1 MLSAVVPLASTD
13 LGRPVLLA
21 VQGLADLLARKRL
34 RRSDIIEAVVT
45 GSWRRFVF
53 TSEPAPAGGGSV
65 DLRAYALCVL
75 DGLYRALRRRDVYAL
90 GSTRWGDPRANLLD
104 GPAWE
109 QARLQVLTALRLTD
123 PVTAH
128 LSDLAGRLDAAYL
141 GLAARL
147 GPAGEPDPDSP
158 ARLEADRSGKIRL
171 HLSPL
176 EAVAE
181 PASLV
186 ALREMITRMMPRV
199 DLPEVLLE
207 VDAWT
212 GYLGEFTHAAM
223 SAGSAGSRMRDL
235 ATSMAAVLVA
245 QGCNLGF
252 APIVKPGHPALTR
265 DRLSHVA
272 QNYVRAETLAAAN
285 ARLITAQS
293 RIDVARLW
301 GGGLLASVDG
311 LRFVVPVRTLDA
323 GPNPHY
329 FGRGRGVTWLNAI
342 NDQVAG
348 IGGVVVTGTCAIP
361 CTSWTSS
368 SAGTAARRRR

>member
-1 MLSAVVPLASTD
+1 M
-13 LGRPVLLA
+13 
-21 VQGLADLLARKRL
+21 
-34 RRSDIIEAVVT
+34 
-45 GSWRRFVF
+45 
-53 TSEPAPAGGGSV
+53 
-65 DLRAYALCVL
+65 
-75 DGLYRALRRRDVYAL
+75 
-90 GSTRWGDPRANLLD
+90 
-104 GPAWE
+104 
-109 QARLQVLTALRLTD
+109 LTALRLTD

-147 GPAGEPDPDSP
+147 GPAGERDRDSP

-186 ALREMITRMMPRV
+186 ALREMITRMMPRI

-212 GYLGEFTHAAM
+212 GYLGEFTHAGM

-293 RIDVARLW
+293 RGSTWPGCGAVVCSPRWTGCGSWCRCAPLMPART
-301 GGGLLASVDG
+301 
-311 LRFVVPVRTLDA
+311 RT
-323 GPNPHY
+323 
-329 FGRGRGVTWLNAI
+329 T
-342 NDQVAG
+342 
-348 IGGVVVTGTCAIP
+348 
-361 CTSWTSS
+361 
-368 SAGTAARRRR
+368 SAGAAG

>member
-1 MLSAVVPLASTD
+1 
-13 LGRPVLLA
+13 
-21 VQGLADLLARKRL
+21 
-34 RRSDIIEAVVT
+34 
-45 GSWRRFVF
+45 
-53 TSEPAPAGGGSV
+53 
-65 DLRAYALCVL
+65 
-75 DGLYRALRRRDVYAL
+75 
-90 GSTRWGDPRANLLD
+90 
-104 GPAWE
+104 
-109 QARLQVLTALRLTD
+109 
-123 PVTAH
+123 
-128 LSDLAGRLDAAYL
+128 
-141 GLAARL
+141 LAARL
-147 GPAGEPDPDSP
+147 GPAGERDRDSP
-158 ARLEADRSGKIRL
+158 ARLEADRSGRIRL

-212 GYLGEFTHAAM
+212 GYLGEFTHAGM

-293 RIDVARLW
+293 GSTWPGCGAVVCSPRWTGCGSWCRCAPLMPART
-301 GGGLLASVDG
+301 
-311 LRFVVPVRTLDA
+311 RT
-323 GPNPHY
+323 
-329 FGRGRGVTWLNAI
+329 T
-342 NDQVAG
+342 
-348 IGGVVVTGTCAIP
+348 
-361 CTSWTSS
+361 
-368 SAGTAARRRR
+368 SAGAAG